1 MDHSE
6 MPALADGLT
15 AGYDKQNW
23 GMNLNLHR
31 KISALID
38 IFNFGQKNSWGWAR
52 AMPLPVATAI
62 VMPRLPGD
70 GVIIQNILGVVKTGV
85 TVHKTFGSD
94 LKYKEVW
101 ISNAKNY
108 KIVLLSTL
116 SYYQLLCTQY
126 WVCTFK
132 VCRYTLDLNKS
143 LSSISLESIELNRL
157 DREDEQ
163 RNEGREQLV
172 GADFLVWQD
181 SLVIS

>member
-52 AMPLPVATAI
+52 AMPVPVATAI
-62 VMPRLPGD
+62 VMPGLPGD
-70 GVIIQNILGVVKTGV
+70 GVVIQNILGVVKTRV

-108 KIVLLSTL
+108 KICSTAIYSELLSAAL
-116 SYYQLLCTQY
+116 
-126 WVCTFK
+126 
-132 VCRYTLDLNKS
+132 YTLLGLYFQILKI
-143 LSSISLESIELNRL
+143 SSHK
-157 DREDEQ
+157 
-163 RNEGREQLV
+163 
-172 GADFLVWQD
+172 
-181 SLVIS
+181 